1 MKGQASIESLM
12 IIGFAI
18 LLFIPLLMLVYI
30 QSSNSSYSV
39 NVMEVNAALSQ
50 LSTSASMINSG
61 SENSAIFAKVNIPG
75 TMEYVDAR
83 QLCNAGNCITEF
95 VAHLKDGTE
104 MTQVTTGRAEIDT
117 GRTGMDKGRLS
128 PGIYYLKIEAVAG
141 GTAPNQYSIARISI
155 YG

>member
-1 MKGQASIESLM
+1 MKAQTSIESLM

-18 LLFIPLLMLVYI
+18 LLFIPLLMLIYI

-50 LSTSASMINSG
+50 LSTSSSMINSG
-61 SENSAIFAKVNIPG
+61 SENSVIFAKVSIPG
-75 TMEYVDAR
+75 TIEYVDAR
-83 QLCNAGNCITEF
+83 QLCNKGKCITEF

-104 MTQVTTGRAEIDT
+104 MTQVTTGKAVID
-117 GRTGMDKGRLS
+117 GDRLS
-128 PGIYYLKIEAVAG
+128 PGIYYLKIEAVSG
-141 GTAPNQYSIARISI
+141 GIANISI